1 MGRENVILFSLR
13 QRHGN
18 LKQIEISSQEFQ
30 MKAEIFFVCIV
41 FDLQK
46 NLSMYYDES
55 KEENTSYFSLYCED
69 IRAEYQN
76 IIFKRLSLTI
86 S

>member
-18 LKQIEISSQEFQ
+18 LKQIEISSQEFR

-46 NLSMYYDES
+46 NLSM
-55 KEENTSYFSLYCED
+55 
-69 IRAEYQN
+69 
-76 IIFKRLSLTI
+76 
-86 S
+86 

>member
-46 NLSMYYDES
+46 KSIYVAVLV
-55 KEENTSYFSLYCED
+55 
-69 IRAEYQN
+69 
-76 IIFKRLSLTI
+76 
-86 S
+86 

>member
-30 MKAEIFFVCIV
+30 MKAEIFFVCVV
-41 FDLQK
+41 FRTLNVRQEMLQ
-46 NLSMYYDES
+46 LDYDEVMTNEVS
-55 KEENTSYFSLYCED
+55 TLLFPSW
-69 IRAEYQN
+69 
-76 IIFKRLSLTI
+76 T
-86 S
+86 